1 MNKIAKAL
9 FIIGWVAI
17 ASGIILAFTNYQTV
31 VGYEEAV
38 SAFADPE
45 PIVEESFIVFI
56 SYIIAGVIVGIMMF
70 GFAEIVKLLD
80 VIANNFKV
88 DKPGKPGRETK
99 FDRFIQD
106 TINK

>member
-9 FIIGWVAI
+9 FIIGWVCI

-31 VGYEEAV
+31 VGYEE
-38 SAFADPE
+38 SIILDPE
-45 PIVEESFIVFI
+45 PIVEKSFIVLI
-56 SYIIAGVIVGIMMF
+56 SYVIGGVILGIMMF

-80 VIANNFKV
+80 IIASKFKV
-88 DKPGKPGRETK
+88 DDVSKPGKETK

-106 TINK
+106 TLNK